1 MMHIQVLTI
10 GIRAIVIIKIGIGA
24 EIYRKSCLIHRLHQS
39 LFQQRSWGRKEEFKS
54 VRSSQFLILGA
65 TEIAKIASENRRHF
79 MSMEFF

>member
-24 EIYRKSCLIHRLHQS
+24 EIHAQSTAFINLYSHRD
-39 LFQQRSWGRKEEFKS
+39 RGGRKEEFKS
-54 VRSSQFLILGA
+54 IRSSQFTISGA
-65 TEIAKIASENRRHF
+65 TEIAEIASENRHHF